1 MRFAIIGDLH
11 GCVSDLKR
19 IKRKIMKC
27 QALFITGD
35 IAGTISYSLILKSLI
50 KSGRIS
56 REKYIELVYGQYLHQ
71 FTEFQIKTAE
81 KIFEILLEVNI
92 PVFLTHGNSDTKGVR
107 EHLKLLADEK
117 SNSIFYIGN
126 SVVEYDNWVVVG
138 YGFCSP
144 ANYRI
149 PFQTPGEKKMDDIRE
164 DLSKLE
170 IKIKDLETKDN
181 HILFGLFHEPPK
193 DSNLDYI
200 PKQSAHCGSELI
212 REHISKMHYNFVFAG
227 HVHESQNYEYIN
239 NQLLLNPGALVE
251 GKWAIIDIKTR
262 EVELHKSLRRLSFG
276 NLIYKIRHI
285 FK

>member
-1 MRFAIIGDLH
+1 
-11 GCVSDLKR
+11 
-19 IKRKIMKC
+19 MKC

-35 IAGTISYSLILKSLI
+35 IAGTISYPLILKSII

-81 KIFEILLEVNI
+81 KIFEILLKVNI
-92 PVFLTHGNSDTKGVR
+92 PVFLTHGNSDTKEVR
-107 EHLKLLADEK
+107 EHLKLLADEHQLI
-117 SNSIFYIGN
+117 SYIGN
-126 SVVEYDNWVVVG
+126 SVVEYANWVVVG
-138 YGFCSP
+138 YGFCSHT
-144 ANYRI
+144 NYRI
-149 PFQTPGEKKMDDIRE
+149 PFQTPGEKKKDDIRE

-170 IKIKDLETKDN
+170 IKIKDLEMRDN
-181 HILFGLFHEPPK
+181 HILLGLFHEPPK

-200 PKQSAHCGSELI
+200 PKQSAHGGSELI
-212 REHISKMHYNFVFAG
+212 REHISKIHYNYVFAG
-227 HVHESQNYEYIN
+227 HVHESQNYEYTN

-251 GKWAIIDIKTR
+251 GKWAIIDSKTR
-262 EVELHKSLRRLSFG
+262 EVELYKSLRRLSFG

>member
-1 MRFAIIGDLH
+1 MD
-11 GCVSDLKR
+11 
-19 IKRKIMKC
+19 C
-27 QALFITGD
+27 QALFVTGD
-35 IAGTISYSLILKSLI
+35 IAGTISYRLILKSII

-56 REKYIELVYGQYLHQ
+56 REKYIELVYGQHLHQ

-81 KIFEILLEVNI
+81 KIFEVFSKVNI
-92 PVFLTHGNSDTKGVR
+92 PVFFTHGNSDTKGVR
-107 EHLKLLADEK
+107 EKLKLLAEE
-117 SNSIFYIGN
+117 NPLFFYVGN

-149 PFQTPGEKKMDDIRE
+149 PFQTPGEKKKEVIRE

-170 IKIKDLETKDN
+170 IIIKDLETKDN
-181 HILFGLFHEPPK
+181 HIILGLFHEPPK

-200 PKQSAHCGSELI
+200 PKQSAHGGSELI
-212 REHISKMHYNFVFAG
+212 RDHISKIHYNYVFTG
-227 HVHESQNYEYIN
+227 HVHESQNYEYTN
-239 NQLLLNPGALVE
+239 NQLLLNPGALVG
-251 GKWAIIDIKTR
+251 GKWAIIDSKTR
-262 EVELHKSLRRLSFG
+262 EVELYESLRRLSFV

>member
-1 MRFAIIGDLH
+1 MRFAILGDLH

-19 IKRKIMKC
+19 IKSKIMKC

-35 IAGTISYSLILKSLI
+35 IAGTISYRLILKSII

-71 FTEFQIKTAE
+71 FTEFQIKTAD

-107 EHLKLLADEK
+107 EHLKLLADE
-117 SNSIFYIGN
+117 NPSIFYIGN
-126 SVVEYDNWVVVG
+126 SVVEYANWVVVG

-144 ANYRI
+144 ANYRM

-170 IKIKDLETKDN
+170 IIIKDFETKDN
-181 HILFGLFHEPPK
+181 HILLGLFHEPPK

-200 PKQSAHCGSELI
+200 PNQSAHGGSELI
-212 REHISKMHYNFVFAG
+212 SEHISKIHYNYVFAG
-227 HVHESQNYEYIN
+227 HVHESQNYEYTN
-239 NQLLLNPGALVE
+239 NQFLLNPGALVE
-251 GKWAIIDIKTR
+251 GKWAIIDIKTS
-262 EVELHKSLRRLSFG
+262 EVELCKSLRRLSFG